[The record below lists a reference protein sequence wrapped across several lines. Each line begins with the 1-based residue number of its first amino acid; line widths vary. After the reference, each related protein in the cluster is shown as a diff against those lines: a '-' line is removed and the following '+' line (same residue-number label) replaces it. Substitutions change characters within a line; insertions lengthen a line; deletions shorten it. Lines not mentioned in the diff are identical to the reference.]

1 MPIDLDGLKGKV
13 FSPAEAAQILGVT
26 PDSVRRLVRERKLGA
41 VHPFGGTTYLIHG
54 DALIRYVRGLPPKDT
69 PKHMEGGE

>member
-1 MPIDLDGLKGKV
+1 MPIDLGELKGKV
-13 FSPAEAAQILGVT
+13 FTPAEAAQVLGVT

-54 DALIRYVRGLPPKDT
+54 EAILRYVKGLPPKDT
-69 PKHMEGGE
+69 PQPAEVGE